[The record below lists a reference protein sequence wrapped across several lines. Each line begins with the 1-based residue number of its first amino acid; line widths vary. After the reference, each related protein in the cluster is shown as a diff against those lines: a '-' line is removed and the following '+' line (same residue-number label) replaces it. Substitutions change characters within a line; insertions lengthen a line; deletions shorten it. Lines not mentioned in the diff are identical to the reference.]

1 MIYGIGIYW
10 FIYVYVYVI
19 YLIIKICMY
28 VDIIILSN
36 YIIKSVVFNNWRW
49 DIYCSFF

>member
-1 MIYGIGIYW
+1 MVL
-10 FIYVYVYVI
+10 VYIDLYMYMYVI

-36 YIIKSVVFNNWRW
+36 YIIKSVVFNN
-49 DIYCSFF
+49 